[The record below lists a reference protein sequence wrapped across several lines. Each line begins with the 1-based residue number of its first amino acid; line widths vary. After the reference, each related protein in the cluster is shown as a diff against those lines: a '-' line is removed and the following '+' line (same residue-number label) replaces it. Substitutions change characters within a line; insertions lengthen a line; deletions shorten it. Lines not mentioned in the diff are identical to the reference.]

1 MLLHSRTRSFSHGR
15 KENANLSFKYSKQA
29 NEQAKKQEPPA
40 HHEHECGHS
49 HDEPRLKR
57 EVPQQEN
64 LSQKEV

>member
-1 MLLHSRTRSFSHGR
+1 MLLHSRTRSFSHGH

-29 NEQAKKQEPPA
+29 NEQVKKQEPPA
-40 HHEHECGHS
+40 

-57 EVPQQEN
+57 EVPQQEK